1 MDIPKIAQSDLLYQQ
16 TIIEPSRRWYLFP
29 IRDLW
34 EYRELLL
41 FLVWRD
47 LKVRYKQTALGV
59 SWIFLQPLLSTFV
72 FSFLFGGLL
81 NIQSGEV
88 PYPVFALTGLITWNY
103 FASSLS
109 KSSTSLVNS
118 SNLITKIYFPRLII
132 PIAGVLSGLVDF
144 FISFLLLLLIMLI
157 YQVKIATT
165 ILYIPIL
172 LLFALLT
179 ALGFSLWLSALNV
192 RYRDINYIIPFFIQ
206 TWMYITPVIYPTTL
220 IPDKYEFV
228 RMLLGLNP
236 MTGVVEGF
244 RWSLLGNQLAAAQ
257 APMQIILI
265 SIVVTTTVLISGTLF
280 FRYTERT
287 FADII

>member
-1 MDIPKIAQSDLLYQQ
+1 
-16 TIIEPSRRWYLFP
+16 
-29 IRDLW
+29 
-34 EYRELLL
+34 LL

-88 PYPVFALTGLITWNY
+88 PYPVFALTGLIAWNY

-157 YQVKIATT
+157 YQVKIAAT

-220 IPDKYEFV
+220 IPEKYEFV
-228 RMLLGLNP
+228 RILLGLNP

-257 APMQIILI
+257 APLQIILI